1 MGYLD
6 HCQSKPP
13 ILGPLEVRAFPLTS
27 RPQPSEVLS
36 QPSEN
41 RLMVHAPPR
50 PAPGLPPIRIN
61 LYSDTQTKPTQA
73 MRAAMMEAE
82 VGDEQGGLDPSVNAL
97 CDRMAA
103 LLGKDAAIFLPS
115 GTMCNEI
122 AILTHCRPG
131 DAVLAHETAHIL
143 TAEGGAPGALAG
155 VQITPLHGADGQ
167 FDAQT
172 LTQAILPRSR
182 YAMPQTLLSVEQTA
196 NLGGGTVWP
205 VATLAAL
212 AETAHAEGMATHM
225 DGARLMNAVVAASV
239 SAAEMAAPFDSV
251 WLDFTK
257 GLGAPL
263 GAVLCGSAAFIDAA
277 WRWKQRL
284 GGALRQGGICAAG
297 CLYAL
302 DHHVERLAEDHAMAR
317 HLAEG
322 LGGIPGLT
330 VQTPQTN
337 LVFIDCAGTG
347 ATAES
352 WARRLRAE
360 GVLIS
365 VMGRTRLRA
374 CTHLDVRPADIA
386 ETIAIMG
393 SLRPS

>member
-1 MGYLD
+1 
-6 HCQSKPP
+6 
-13 ILGPLEVRAFPLTS
+13 
-27 RPQPSEVLS
+27 
-36 QPSEN
+36 
-41 RLMVHAPPR
+41 MVHAPPP

-61 LYSDTQTKPTQA
+61 LYSDTQTKPTRA
-73 MRAAMMEAE
+73 MRDAMMAAE
-82 VGDEQGGLDPSVNAL
+82 VGDEQSGLDPTINAL

-103 LLGKDAAIFLPS
+103 LMGKDAALFLPS

-131 DAVLAHETAHIL
+131 DAILAHETAHIL

-155 VQITPLHGADGQ
+155 VQITGLRGPDGQ
-167 FDAQT
+167 FDLAT
-172 LTQAILPRSR
+172 LEGAILPKSR
-182 YAMPQTLLSVEQTA
+182 YAMPQTLLAVEQTA

-205 VATLAAL
+205 QTTLDAVAAF
-212 AETAHAEGMATHM
+212 AHAQGMATHM
-225 DGARLMNAVVAASV
+225 DGARLMNAVIASGVPAATVAAGY
-239 SAAEMAAPFDSV
+239 DSV

-302 DHHVERLAEDHAMAR
+302 DHHIDRLAEDHAHAR
-317 HLAEG
+317 LLARG
-322 LGGIPGLT
+322 LGQIAGLA
-330 VQTPQTN
+330 VQSPQTN
-337 LVFIDCAGTG
+337 LVFIDCAETG
-347 ATAES
+347 QTAE
-352 WARRLRAE
+352 ALAAQLRAE

-374 CTHLDVRPADIA
+374 CTHLDVAAADVT
-386 ETIAIMG
+386 ETVAIL
-393 SLRPS
+393 SRILRG